1 MTAAAAPGRTTAVVL
16 GSLGALLVGVLLA
29 VAAAGVSRG
38 HTFEPYVLT
47 NLVVGAGYLA
57 PAAVIAW
64 HRPRSW
70 LVLLLAVGGVGHLL
84 SGVGLAGVRPALDA
98 GLPGLSDG
106 LGALAGV
113 GWLFGLGPLFQLLL
127 VLYPDGRLPS
137 RRWRWFPW
145 AAVGL
150 LVVSVAAQLL
160 DPDGV
165 LATGGLAPVDLALT
179 AVAVGAL
186 VGRYRRGDE
195 AVRGQVLWL
204 LLAVLVLVAVNLERA
219 VSGTGPEFGLLA
231 FACVPAAM
239 AIGIVRHNL
248 LDIRVVLARTVLYG
262 ALVAVLLAVYAAVAA
277 ATTWL
282 FPVDRAGWGPVAAV
296 LVVAFALGP
305 LRDLLRRGVTRAF
318 YGRRAD
324 PTVAAELV
332 GRRLGDAAGLGGVLE
347 QARST
352 LRLPGLEV
360 RDPAGRVLA
369 AAPADEASG
378 PPLIRTGYAE
388 VPLTSRGEQ
397 LGTLGGDSADRGVLP
412 APRRQ
417 CGALGARR
425 PDRAAAA
432 GVRARRGAARV
443 PGGGWCR
450 RGRAS
455 GRCCTAISTTGS
467 APPSPTPRS
476 APTPA
481 ANLVHRDPD
490 AAVAL
495 LADVRAGVR
504 GALDEVRRVV
514 YGLRPLA
521 LEERGLLG
529 AVRERAASA
538 HPLPTTVD
546 TPGPLPELTPAVEL
560 AAYRIVS
567 EGIANAQRHSRGR
580 RVRVRLEH
588 RAHVLVV
595 AVEDDGGAPDGYRP
609 GVGLRSVVERAEELG
624 GSAEVVAEDTRWVLA
639 ARLPLG

>member
-1 MTAAAAPGRTTAVVL
+1 MTAGTAPGRTSALVL
-16 GSLGALLVGVLLA
+16 ASLGALLVALLVA
-29 VAAAGVSRG
+29 VAAVGVSRG
-38 HTFEPYVLT
+38 HPFEPYVLT
-47 NLVVGAGYLA
+47 NTVIGAGYLA

-64 HRPRSW
+64 HRPRSS
-70 LVLLLAVGGVGHLL
+70 LVPLLAVGGVGHLL
-84 SGVGLAGVRPALDA
+84 SGVGRAGVRPALDA
-98 GLPGLSDG
+98 GLPGLSDA

-137 RRWRWFPW
+137 RRWRWYPW

-165 LATGGLAPVDLALT
+165 LATGGLAPADLALT

-231 FACVPAAM
+231 FACVPVAM

-262 ALVAVLLAVYAAVAA
+262 ALVAVLLAVYAVVAA

-324 PTVAAELV
+324 PAVAAELV
-332 GRRLGDAAGLGGVLE
+332 GRRLGDAAGLGDVLE

-352 LRLPGLEV
+352 LRLSGLEV

-369 AAPADEASG
+369 AAPAEEASG
-378 PPLIRTGYAE
+378 PPHIRTGHAE
-388 VPLTSRGEQ
+388 IPLTSRGEQ
-397 LGTLGGDSADRGVLP
+397 LGTLGVTLRTGEFSLHRDDSAALSVLAGP
-412 APRRQ
+412 I
-417 CGALGARR
+417 ALLLRESALAEALRVSR
-425 PDRAAAA
+425 A
-432 GVRARRGAARV
+432 GVVSARESERSLLHRDLHDGLGPTLTDAAFRADA
-443 PGGGWCR
+443 
-450 RGRAS
+450 
-455 GRCCTAISTTGS
+455 
-467 APPSPTPRS
+467 
-476 APTPA
+476 A
-481 ANLVHRDPD
+481 ANLVHRDPA

-538 HPLPTTVD
+538 RPLPTTVE
-546 TPGPLPELTPAVEL
+546 TPGPLPDLTPAVEL
-560 AAYRIVS
+560 AAYRIAS

-588 RAHVLVV
+588 RPDVLVV

-624 GSAEVVAEDTRWVLA
+624 GSAEVVAGDTSWRLTA
-639 ARLPLG
+639 QLPLG